1 MTSNE
6 ADVSDDDL
14 GDLPCPHDMLTLT
27 DTGVRCLW
35 CGVRMWRVGAD
46 GEEGGKPHCE
56 SDKVMRKF
64 SSEEPT

>member
-1 MTSNE
+1 MT
-6 ADVSDDDL
+6 ADEDDAS
-14 GDLPCPHDMLTLT
+14 LPCPHDMLTLT

-35 CGVRMWRVGAD
+35 CGVRMWRVWAD
-46 GEEGGKPHCE
+46 GEEGGKPHSE